1 MKINNKKGIL
11 FWITGISGSGK
22 TTLGKKIFKEITN
35 EYGKTILLNGDDFRN
50 IFQLKKYS
58 YEDRLALATGYS
70 KFCKKITDQK
80 INVIFTTV
88 SMFHKVRTYNN
99 NNIENYL
106 EIFIKTDLK
115 KIILKNKKILYR
127 KKNKKNIVGIDI
139 NIEIPKKPSIVL
151 NNNFSDDLNFL
162 SRKLLKKIENTIKI

>member
-35 EYGKTILLNGDDFRN
+35 EYGKTILLNGDDLRN

-58 YEDRLALATGYS
+58 YEDRLKLATGYS

-99 NNIENYL
+99 TNIENYL

-115 KIILKNKKILYR
+115 KIILNNKKILYR
-127 KKNKKNIVGIDI
+127 KKNNKNIVGIDI
-139 NIEIPKKPSIVL
+139 KIEIPKKPSILL
-151 NNNFSDDLNFL
+151 NNNFSDDLNLL
-162 SRKLLKKIENTIKI
+162 SKKLFKKIQNKIKI